1 MAISIVKKI
10 FGTKSDR
17 EVKTLYSIVEEIN
30 HIYKDLSNKTDNDL
44 IQRTE
49 EFREKLLLTADA
61 ATNEAKS
68 QDFSKDESK
77 DKIYSSE
84 QIVL

>member
-17 EVKTLYSIVEEIN
+17 EVKTLYTIVEEIN
-30 HIYKDLSNKTDNDL
+30 NIYKSLSNKSDNEL
-44 IQRTE
+44 IERTE
-49 EFREKLLLTADA
+49 EFREKLLLMADA

-68 QDFSKDESK
+68 QDLSKD
-77 DKIYSSE
+77 DI
-84 QIVL
+84 